1 MEYKL
6 ITEVGFYGE
15 TYIIKQLTDVMN
27 HAKIELE
34 HQLTNAIYEGWT
46 PQGGVSVTVTEC
58 SIILAQAVI
67 K

>member
-15 TYIIKQLTDVMN
+15 TYIIKQLMDVMN

-34 HQLTNAIYEGWT
+34 HQLANAIYEGWT
-46 PQGGVSVTVTEC
+46 PQGGVSLTVTE
-58 SIILAQAVI
+58 
-67 K
+67 